1 VHPTKPLV
9 ANVNYDSNSV
19 TVIDTTTEKVI
30 ATIPVGS
37 HPQDVT
43 WAADGRHLYVTA
55 VDGDTMSVIA
65 TDGWKVTA
73 TIPTG
78 EAPTSIAVLPDGTK
92 GYITNLNSGTLT
104 VLNLAG

>member
-1 VHPTKPLV
+1 
-9 ANVNYDSNSV
+9 
-19 TVIDTTTEKVI
+19 
-30 ATIPVGS
+30 
-37 HPQDVT
+37 
-43 WAADGRHLYVTA
+43 
-55 VDGDTMSVIA
+55 MSVIA
-65 TDGWKVTA
+65 ADGWKVTA